1 MLCLVICTKTR
12 QNYNY
17 FLNYNN
23 LFKKKCY
30 FLFMKC
36 NFCCLFSTFIVTKV
50 LHILKILTYCAF
62 LSRIILSVLIKQIK
76 RKPLFS
82 FSSSKIS
89 PNYPKLSKIEFYYL
103 LWWKV

>member
-1 MLCLVICTKTR
+1 
-12 QNYNY
+12 
-17 FLNYNN
+17 
-23 LFKKKCY
+23 
-30 FLFMKC
+30 MKC

-82 FSSSKIS
+82 FSSSKIPQNY
-89 PNYPKLSKIEFYYL
+89 PNYLKLNFIISYGGKYSF
-103 LWWKV
+103 